1 MKKYKNKL
9 KYRSW
14 HRGTKEADLFL
25 GRFFDRY
32 ASKMSDKELVLYEK
46 FLNLIDDN
54 DLLYIVK
61 GEKKWDTAFPTK
73 IVSLLEE
80 FIKSENIQESP
91 INTTDANINIEEK
104 TKDIQT
110 KTFNTEN
117 YVKKYL
123 SKELGFRFF
132 K

>member
-25 GRFFDRY
+25 GKFFDRY
-32 ASKMSDKELVLYEK
+32 VSKMEGKDLVLYEK

-61 GEKKWDTAFPTK
+61 GEKKWDTVFPDK
-73 IVSLLEE
+73 IVSLVEE
-80 FIKSENIQESP
+80 FIKSENI
-91 INTTDANINIEEK
+91 
-104 TKDIQT
+104 
-110 KTFNTEN
+110 
-117 YVKKYL
+117 
-123 SKELGFRFF
+123 R
-132 K
+132 

>member
-32 ASKMSDKELVLYEK
+32 VSKMSDKELVLYEK

-54 DLLYIVK
+54 DLLYNVK
-61 GEKKWDTAFPTK
+61 GEKKWDTVFPTK
-73 IVSLLEE
+73 IVSLVEE
-80 FIKSENIQESP
+80 FIKSENI
-91 INTTDANINIEEK
+91 
-104 TKDIQT
+104 
-110 KTFNTEN
+110 
-117 YVKKYL
+117 
-123 SKELGFRFF
+123 R
-132 K
+132 

>member
-80 FIKSENIQESP
+80 FIKSENI
-91 INTTDANINIEEK
+91 
-104 TKDIQT
+104 
-110 KTFNTEN
+110 
-117 YVKKYL
+117 
-123 SKELGFRFF
+123 R
-132 K
+132 